1 MSATVTTIGPSAEE
15 MEAEVLAACMVY
27 PQCVDDALEA
37 GLRVEDFDRAPR
49 RTLWRSLVKLRQD
62 LGDYDEAEIRYFFSD
77 AGLLASVGGAGEID
91 RLLDRCGSAVHVP
104 RYVEIVREKARMRRL
119 RAAAQDIEAA
129 VLEVGATSADVIAL
143 AERTV
148 LSAMRADEKSSL
160 VSVGDSLADAMAP
173 RGGERYLATGVGPLD
188 GKIVGLL
195 ASHLTIIPARPSM
208 GKSSLARQIIAGGI
222 RMTTPRRQVV
232 FSCEV
237 DRGTFDRLLVAELSN
252 ASLGQVADHIHRGS
266 HVPGIASAL
275 EKLSHT
281 PVWIDDT
288 ASPTPGEIVRRV
300 RSFAD
305 RHGPPEVVVI
315 DHWHLLTHPREKGER
330 EDTAQERGSRMLRAL
345 AKEIGAAIVVCAQ
358 LTKAGGRGRPTM
370 EDIREC
376 DALAQDAAQIVA
388 PYRPQFRP
396 DAVRT
401 PVQPGETE
409 KPEDAELIVLKNR
422 YGRTGVA
429 NAQWIGSLTR
439 YV

>member
-1 MSATVTTIGPSAEE
+1 
-15 MEAEVLAACMVY
+15 
-27 PQCVDDALEA
+27 
-37 GLRVEDFDRAPR
+37 
-49 RTLWRSLVKLRQD
+49 
-62 LGDYDEAEIRYFFSD
+62 
-77 AGLLASVGGAGEID
+77 
-91 RLLDRCGSAVHVP
+91 
-104 RYVEIVREKARMRRL
+104 
-119 RAAAQDIEAA
+119 
-129 VLEVGATSADVIAL
+129 
-143 AERTV
+143 
-148 LSAMRADEKSSL
+148 
-160 VSVGDSLADAMAP
+160 
-173 RGGERYLATGVGPLD
+173 VGPLD

-195 ASHLTIIPARPSM
+195 AAHMTIIPARPSM

-222 RMTTPRRQVV
+222 RRDHPRRQVV

-237 DRGTFDRLLVAELSN
+237 DRGTFNRLLVAEMCG
-252 ASLGQVADHIHRGS
+252 ASLSDVAAHIHHDV
-266 HVPGIASAL
+266 HVPGLSAAF

-305 RHGPPEVVVI
+305 RHGPPDVVVI

-345 AKEIGAAIVVCAQ
+345 AKDIGAAVVVCAQ

-388 PYRPQFRP
+388 PYRPLFRP
-396 DAVRT
+396 DAPR
-401 PVQPGETE
+401 PELAPGEVE
-409 KPEDAELIVLKNR
+409 EPEDAELIVLKNR

-429 NAQWIGSLTR
+429 SAKWIGGLTR